1 MIRSALAASILV
13 PALGAGAVPPPA
25 ESPVREVRPIEV
37 KPRVVA
43 PAVQAPATDAV
54 AKPQPER
61 DAPAHGGRG
70 RGPDGETLEFVDA
83 GVADVGPIARSFRLE
98 AEDLRLPTG
107 FQRVYRVPGS
117 DDRLMRGNGALFAV
131 FPTSVYRQSAR
142 GSIPIAPASVVYH
155 FGVPQGD
162 PMEELRRDAAAR
174 TGAGPNQP
182 VDFRVATLDGLPLR
196 ERGPSQS
203 ERDRAL
209 REPGGERTADA
220 ESPAPQPTD
229 DPFGHLGFGPQ
240 R

>member
-13 PALGAGAVPPPA
+13 PALGAGAASPPV

-43 PAVQAPATDAV
+43 PAVQASVPAASKQP
-54 AKPQPER
+54 KPQSEL
-61 DAPAHGGRG
+61 DAPVHGGRG
-70 RGPDGETLEFVDA
+70 RGPGGETLEFVDA
-83 GVADVGPIARSFRLE
+83 GIADVGPIARSFRLE

-142 GSIPIAPASVVYH
+142 GDVPVAPASVVYH
-155 FGVPQGD
+155 FGVPDGD
-162 PMEELRRDAAAR
+162 PMEALRRAAA
-174 TGAGPNQP
+174 AGPHRP
-182 VDFRVATLDGLPLR
+182 IDFRVATLDGRPLR
-196 ERGPSQS
+196 EPGPTQS

-209 REPGGERTADA
+209 RAATPAGGVDA
-220 ESPAPQPTD
+220 STPEPQPTD